1 MPAVFFSIVVLVVI
15 LAALLAWLTVRIVP
29 EYQRLVVLRLGRLI
43 GVRGPGLVL
52 VIPLV
57 DRGIRTDLRER
68 VFDVTP
74 QSCITEDN
82 ASVSIDFL
90 IYSKIVDPASSV
102 INVQQYEN
110 ASRGIA
116 ITTLRAVVGDMLLDQ
131 VLSRRE
137 DINNTLRG
145 KLDEVTNRWGIKVTA
160 VEIREIM
167 PPREIQDAMTR
178 QMSAERT
185 RRATILEADG
195 KRDAAVRV
203 AEGQKQSAILEAEGA
218 RQSAILRAEG
228 YAQALAQISSVAG
241 GIDSNTMS
249 LQYLDALKALGASPA
264 TKLVVPAELTN
275 LLRPLTEHAANTANA
290 TNATNGAGP
299 ANGARVMDVT
309 EATSAITDGM
319 AARTR

>member
-1 MPAVFFSIVVLVVI
+1 MPAVVFVIVALVIIALI
-15 LAALLAWLTVRIVP
+15 LLVSMAIRIVP

-52 VIPLV
+52 LVPMV

-74 QSCITEDN
+74 QSCITKDN

-90 IYSKIVDPASSV
+90 IYSKIVDSASSV
-102 INVQQYEN
+102 INVQQFEN

-116 ITTLRAVVGDMLLDQ
+116 ITTLRAVVGDMLLDE

-137 DINNTLRG
+137 DINTVLRG
-145 KLDEVTNRWGIKVTA
+145 KLDEVTHRWGIKVTA

-203 AEGQKQSAILEAEGA
+203 ADGQKQSAILEAEGA
-218 RQSAILRAEG
+218 RQAAILRAQG
-228 YAQALAQISSVAG
+228 FSQALDQISSVAG
-241 GIDSNTMS
+241 RLDSNTMS
-249 LQYLDALKALGASPA
+249 LQYLDALKALGAAPS

-275 LLRPLTEHAANTANA
+275 LLRPLTEHATNTAN
-290 TNATNGAGP
+290 GL
-299 ANGARVMDVT
+299 RVAET
-309 EATSAITDGM
+309 TETTETAEATETASTLGDGIP
-319 AARTR
+319 ARTH